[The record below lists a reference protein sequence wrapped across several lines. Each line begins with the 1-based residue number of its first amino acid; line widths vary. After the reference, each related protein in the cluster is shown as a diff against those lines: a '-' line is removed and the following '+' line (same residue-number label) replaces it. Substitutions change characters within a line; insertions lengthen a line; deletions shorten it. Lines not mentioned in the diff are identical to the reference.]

1 MDMGCVVPLHTNC
14 TRKNTRVYNP
24 PPWFYFSWSL
34 SCREVEHDDQV
45 VFCDMCVKPIVSF
58 AAMGFFCIGWT
69 YMLSSHCLTS
79 LQYVAVC
86 RRVSPCVAVCCSVLQ
101 CVAIFCLCTV
111 LQGCSMLRVV
121 HLQLDKYYNYWLR
134 LSSDLHDSSPSING
148 GAGLRFDGMMALYL
162 VIVSIFVSIFVSV
175 CFNRF
180 RPLLFLLRY
189 TCTHTHTYIYVY
201 TCMYVYIYIHVYIYI
216 YYTYLYIYAYICTY
230 VCIYTTHTHTHSKAR
245 ARTHTHAHTPTHHA
259 HAQTHWFSVLRVGL
273 FPCLCLVSFC
283 PPYEG
288 VYYKQVCLYVHMSNT
303 HKLLVHTTRF
313 TQIGCMQKSWRRF
326 VMFLLKVAPRC
337 VRLVSHMFVLLHGHS
352 KRGAI
357 SLLYGQ
363 PYYCFS
369 QV

>member
-1 MDMGCVVPLHTNC
+1 
-14 TRKNTRVYNP
+14 
-24 PPWFYFSWSL
+24 
-34 SCREVEHDDQV
+34 
-45 VFCDMCVKPIVSF
+45 
-58 AAMGFFCIGWT
+58 
-69 YMLSSHCLTS
+69 
-79 LQYVAVC
+79 
-86 RRVSPCVAVCCSVLQ
+86 
-101 CVAIFCLCTV
+101 
-111 LQGCSMLRVV
+111 
-121 HLQLDKYYNYWLR
+121 
-134 LSSDLHDSSPSING
+134 
-148 GAGLRFDGMMALYL
+148 MMALYL
-162 VIVSIFVSIFVSV
+162 VIDSIFVSIFVSV

-189 TCTHTHTYIYVY
+189 TCTHTHTYIY
-201 TCMYVYIYIHVYIYI
+201 MYIHVCMYIYI
-216 YYTYLYIYAYICTY
+216 YMYISIYITH
-230 VCIYTTHTHTHSKAR
+230 IYTFMHIYVHMYVSTQHTHTHTQKR